1 MGGMLNRFRT
11 SAPQADTAS
20 LEHYAER
27 AGAAWAC
34 SYSTSAEYDAALIA
48 ERRAAGVY
56 GPRRARRQ
64 MFLTATGV
72 AAGLGAITLL
82 IAAFA

>member
-1 MGGMLNRFRT
+1 MLKLGRNR
-11 SAPQADTAS
+11 SATDDLA
-20 LEHYAER
+20 LCAES

-56 GPRRARRQ
+56 GPRRQRRQ
-64 MFLTATGV
+64 MLLTLAGIS
-72 AAGLGAITLL
+72 AGLGVILLVIGAI
-82 IAAFA
+82 A

>member
-1 MGGMLNRFRT
+1 MLGFSRQT
-11 SAPQADTAS
+11 PQTEAIS
-20 LEHYAER
+20 LEQFAER

-34 SYSTSAEYDAALIA
+34 TYSTSAEYDAALIA
-48 ERRAAGVY
+48 QRRAEGVY
-56 GPRRARRQ
+56 GPRRHRQ

-72 AAGLGAITLL
+72 AAGLGALMLL

>member
-1 MGGMLNRFRT
+1 MISRFRN
-11 SAPQADTAS
+11 SAPQADTVS

-56 GPRRARRQ
+56 GPQRARRQ
-64 MFLTATGV
+64 LFMTVAGV
-72 AAGLGAITLL
+72 AAGVGAVVLL
-82 IAAFA
+82 ITAFA

>member
-1 MGGMLNRFRT
+1 MVSRFSRN
-11 SAPQADTAS
+11 APQADTAS
-20 LEHYAER
+20 LELYAER

-34 SYSTSAEYDAALIA
+34 SYSTSAEFDAALIA

-56 GPRRARRQ
+56 GPRRHRKQ
-64 MFLTATGV
+64 MFLTITGL
-72 AAGLGAITLL
+72 AAGLGVIGLL

>member
-1 MGGMLNRFRT
+1 MLGFSRHT
-11 SAPQADTAS
+11 PQTDAIS
-20 LEHYAER
+20 LEQFAEQ

>member
-1 MGGMLNRFRT
+1 MLGLSRT
-11 SAPQADTAS
+11 APQTEAIS
-20 LEHYAER
+20 LELYAER

-34 SYSTSAEYDAALIA
+34 SYSTSAEFDAAIIA

-64 MFLTATGV
+64 IFLTIAGV
-72 AAGLGAITLL
+72 IAGLGALALL

>member
-1 MGGMLNRFRT
+1 MFSRLNNAHSQT
-11 SAPQADTAS
+11 DAAS
-20 LEHYAER
+20 LELYAER

-34 SYSTSAEYDAALIA
+34 TYSTSAEYDAALIA

-56 GPRRARRQ
+56 GPRRQRRQ
-64 MFLTATGV
+64 AFMTIAGIG
-72 AAGLGAITLL
+72 AGLGVIGLL

>member
-1 MGGMLNRFRT
+1 MFSRLNRAHVQT
-11 SAPQADTAS
+11 DAAS
-20 LEHYAER
+20 LELYAER

-56 GPRRARRQ
+56 GPRRQRKQ
-64 MFLTATGV
+64 MFMTV
-72 AAGLGAITLL
+72 AGIGAGLGVIALL
-82 IAAFA
+82 IAAIA